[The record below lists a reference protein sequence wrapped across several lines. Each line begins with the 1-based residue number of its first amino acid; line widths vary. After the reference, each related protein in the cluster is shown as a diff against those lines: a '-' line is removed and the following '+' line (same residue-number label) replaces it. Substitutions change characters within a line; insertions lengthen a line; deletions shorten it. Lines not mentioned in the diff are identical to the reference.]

1 MILCEACR
9 GAVDASDP
17 DVVYAVELKEALR
30 FLGTELV
37 EGTGV
42 YFHEECF
49 PWDSPCL
56 QGKAETEAARTGG
69 SGTARLGATRS

>member
-1 MILCEACR
+1 MILCEECR

-17 DVVYAVELKEALR
+17 DVVYAVELKEAVR

-37 EGTGV
+37 EGAGV

-49 PWDSPCL
+49 PWDS
-56 QGKAETEAARTGG
+56 
-69 SGTARLGATRS
+69 LGYREKPRPRRVHQVA